1 MNETPP
7 VSCMCLTY
15 GRPHLLEE
23 AIESFLRQDYA
34 GQKELVV
41 LNDLDWQ
48 TLRFEHPEVRVIN
61 VPTRFRT
68 IGEKRNACAALASHD
83 LLFVW
88 DDDDIYLPH
97 RLSYSVKMFD
107 PEKRF
112 FKPHSALALN
122 NGVLKG
128 PDRNLFHSGSCWTR
142 SLFDQVRGY
151 AHMNSGQDLEI
162 ELLFEKVVGRGK
174 NYNINPEDIYYIY
187 RWAGTGSFH
196 LSAFGKDKPGEK
208 AGSQKVSDS
217 VQFKLK
223 SGHLQSG
230 EIWITPCWKC
240 DYRELVANYLSQIA
254 MFAEK

>member
-23 AIESFLRQDYA
+23 AIESFLRQDYP
-34 GQKELVV
+34 GQKELIV

-61 VPTRFRT
+61 VPARFRT

-97 RLSYSVKMFD
+97 RLSYSVRMFD
-107 PEKRF
+107 SEKRF
-112 FKPHSALALN
+112 FKPHAAFALN

-128 PDRNLFHSGSCWTR
+128 PDRNLFHSGSCWSR
-142 SLFDQVRGY
+142 SLFNQVRGY

-162 ELLFEKVVGRGK
+162 ELLFEKAIGKGK
-174 NYNINPEDIYYIY
+174 NYNIKPEDIYYIY

-196 LSAFGKDKPGEK
+196 LSAYGKDKPGEK
-208 AGSQKVSDS
+208 TGDQKVAEN
-217 VQFKLK
+217 VVKKLK
-223 SGHLQSG
+223 SGDLQSG
-230 EIWITPCWKC
+230 EIWVEPKWKC
-240 DYRELVANYLSQIA
+240 DYVQLVTDYLIMETIPA
-254 MFAEK
+254 I